1 MGRMKMRPIFR
12 LITGP
17 AGTGKTSRCIELFR
31 DRILAS
37 GGSGLDASSYFVLPN
52 KEHADRIHAL
62 LLRDE
67 RFRGIAGHHV
77 MPVSDFIRYRA
88 WGGRRVLT
96 QSERSRLSAQ
106 ILETGG
112 WEWMEASAKTRGM
125 APLMAG
131 FLREMKSA
139 RTAHSAFEREARKRA
154 TGPDAKRF
162 RDLARF
168 WGEYEARKAVLGARD
183 AEDAVEDFAA
193 ERGAAVD
200 TDLAVFDGFFS
211 LTEMQLAFVEALTRR
226 CSNIVFT
233 LTLETGRREGLF
245 AYPLRLRERLVAMGF
260 VEERFGEMRRTARG
274 GLVRLERAWGGEGA
288 AAADA
293 GSERAAGPSGEA
305 DGLEILSAATR
316 RQELE
321 WIARDALTAVREGS
335 RHFSDHMVVVRNLGG
350 YRPWIEEVFG
360 ALGVPF
366 DIHERLKVEEHPWAR
381 SLAALASVSEGSSGT
396 AVLRTREWAAWIES
410 AAAVADR
417 PAALA
422 LAERLRSCPA
432 ALPAAEASNEPVLR
446 GIGAD
451 GREAEL
457 WGQERELIG
466 LLDSADPG
474 VWRAAAMGAL
484 ARLGVGLAGVE
495 KDGGAERVR
504 EVLEELIRRAAAE
517 TAGGGGQERRAR
529 LIGLIREGLYSV
541 REPSKNRVQFYDVS
555 LALPKEY
562 KVVYVCGLSMG
573 EFPRDHRQH
582 PLLNDADRR
591 ELNAAGSR
599 LETAAGRFENE
610 RYLFYMT
617 CARASER
624 LVLTRHSLDEDGRE
638 KTASPWIE
646 EVRALFAVPPVERR
660 IEPDR
665 TLPDPRAG
673 ELCAPREALE
683 ALAWLGAQG
692 TDPPAAGALARLW
705 DSWPQKVRAAAGYP
719 GGSDGVREWAASSI
733 RSSRLHGPERI
744 AVWND
749 PLGTAISASGIT
761 ALRLCPF
768 RFFSQVVLRLGD
780 PKPSTAM
787 QRGTFLHELLRELL
801 EGFHPSLAAA
811 AEADLR
817 RKAVEL
823 FIARAGSAV
832 LTGESRHE
840 RQWWT
845 HLWKELFVEAAVREW
860 RVVRSRAPLAPAEY
874 ESSFSEVVHT
884 AGGERFRLKGVIDRT
899 DVDAAS
905 GAALAV
911 DYKSGS
917 LLPASAL
924 GRGRLAQ
931 ALVYP
936 AALRARGWKPLGI
949 EYVSLKK
956 DERRRIE
963 AGPDGEHAEAL
974 DQEWVRVAEAL
985 KAIRGGAVEPVPG
998 QESCRDCA
1006 YGPVCR
1012 KKAEGI
1018 FAA

>member
-1 MGRMKMRPIFR
+1 MGRMKMRPI
-12 LITGP
+12 LCLLTGG
-17 AGTGKTSRCIELFR
+17 AGTGKTTRCIELFR

-37 GGSGLDASSYFVLPN
+37 GSSGLDSSSYFILPN

-96 QSERSRLSAQ
+96 QSERSRMAAQ

-112 WEWMEASAKTRGM
+112 WEWMEASARTRGM

-139 RTAHSAFEREARKRA
+139 RTARAALEREAERRG

-168 WGEYEARKAVLGARD
+168 WGEYEARKAALNARD

-193 ERGAAVD
+193 EPGASVD
-200 TDLAVFDGFFS
+200 TDLVVFDGFFS
-211 LTEMQLAFVEALTRR
+211 LTELQLGFVEALTRR
-226 CSNIVFT
+226 CSNVVFT
-233 LTLETGRREGLF
+233 LTLEAERRAGLF
-245 AYPLRLRERLVAMGF
+245 AYPLRLRERLLAMGF
-260 VEERFGEMRRTARG
+260 AEERLGEMRRTTRS
-274 GLVRLERAWGGEGA
+274 GLVRLERAWGAEGSV
-288 AAADA
+288 
-293 GSERAAGPSGEA
+293 GLKAGPKGVDLPGEA
-305 DGLEILSAATR
+305 DGLEILSTATR

-321 WIARDALTAVREGS
+321 WIARDALVAVREGS
-335 RHFSDHMVVVRNLGG
+335 RHFSDHMVVVRNLSG

-360 ALGVPF
+360 ALAVPF
-366 DIHERLKVEEHPWAR
+366 DIHERLKVEEHPWSR
-381 SLAALASVSEGSSGT
+381 SLVALMSVSEGPPGSG
-396 AVLRTREWAAWIES
+396 VFRTREWAAWIES
-410 AAAVADR
+410 ASAVSDR
-417 PAALA
+417 PSALA
-422 LAERLRSCPA
+422 LAERLRACPA
-432 ALPAAEASNEPVLR
+432 ALAAADVPGEPVLR
-446 GIGAD
+446 GMAAGS
-451 GREAEL
+451 GEAEL
-457 WGQERELIG
+457 WTQERELIG

-474 VWRAAAMGAL
+474 VWRAAAAGAL
-484 ARLGVGLAGVE
+484 ARLGAGLAGAE
-495 KDGGAERVR
+495 TDGGAERVR

-517 TAGGGGQERRAR
+517 TAGAVGQERRAR
-529 LIGLIREGLYSV
+529 LTGLIRESLYSV

-582 PLLNDADRR
+582 PLLNDTDRR
-591 ELNAAGSR
+591 ALNAAGAR

-610 RYLFYMT
+610 RYLFYMA

-646 EVRALFAVPPVERR
+646 EARSLFAVPVVEHRV
-660 IEPDR
+660 EPDR

-673 ELCAPREALE
+673 ELCAPREVLE
-683 ALAWLGAQG
+683 GLAWLGTQKS
-692 TDPPAAGALARLW
+692 DPPAADELARQW
-705 DSWPQKVRAAAGYP
+705 DSWPEPVRAAAGYS
-719 GGSDGVREWAASSI
+719 GRSDAVREWGEAAA
-733 RSSRLHGPERI
+733 RPSRLLEPERI
-744 AVWND
+744 ALWND

-761 ALRLCPF
+761 ALRLCPY
-768 RFFSQVVLRLGD
+768 RFFGQTVLRLGD
-780 PKPSTAM
+780 PRPSTVM
-787 QRGTFLHELLRELL
+787 QRGTFLHELLCELL
-801 EGFHPSLAAA
+801 QGVHPAFASMT
-811 AEADLR
+811 EPDLR
-817 RKAVEL
+817 RRAAEL
-823 FIARAGSAV
+823 FDARAASTV

-845 HLWKELFVEAAVREW
+845 HLWRELFTEAAVREW
-860 RVVRSRAPLAPAEY
+860 REVRSRAPLAPAEY
-874 ESSFSEVVHT
+874 ESGFSEVVHT
-884 AGGERFRLKGVIDRT
+884 AGGERFRLKGVIDRI

-905 GAALAV
+905 GSALAV
-911 DYKSGS
+911 DYKSGNLS
-917 LLPASAL
+917 PVSAL
-924 GRGRLAQ
+924 ARGRLAQ

-956 DERRRIE
+956 DDRRRIDAAPE
-963 AGPDGEHAEAL
+963 GEHAESL
-974 DQEWVRVAEAL
+974 DQEWLRVAEAL
-985 KAIRGGAVEPVPG
+985 KAVRGGAVEPVPS

-1018 FAA
+1018 FTA